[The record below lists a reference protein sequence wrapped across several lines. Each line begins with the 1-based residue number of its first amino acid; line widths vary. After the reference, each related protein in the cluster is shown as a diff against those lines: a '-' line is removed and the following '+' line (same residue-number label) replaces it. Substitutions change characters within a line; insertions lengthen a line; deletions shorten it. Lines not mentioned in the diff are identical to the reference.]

1 MDFKIV
7 EVFNRSV
14 TIELD
19 SDAVFRQTAKFGVY
33 VDGAERLRTDRNVVS
48 VMGLL
53 PDTKYSIGERNE

>member
-19 SDAVFRQTAKFGVY
+19 SDAVFKQAEEFGVY
-33 VDGAERLRTDRNVVS
+33 VDGIEKLRTDRNVIS

-53 PDTKYSIGERNE
+53 PDKKLYY

>member
-19 SDAVFRQTAKFGVY
+19 SDAVFKQPAEFGVY
-33 VDGAERLRTDRNVVS
+33 VDG
-48 VMGLL
+48 
-53 PDTKYSIGERNE
+53 I